1 MPKTLKNGAVE
12 LVQSVTYPKPAPTQ
26 KLIQCRYCPAK
37 FENEQGHTVHRKMLH
52 PRVNAHEGTRLLASM
67 RGGGKAAMWPW
78 EGLGLGR
85 CWVARLGTGPAGA
98 NMFQLQ
104 PKRCSLD
111 DGFSCDDGKSTG
123 RCGAGIRRVYT
134 NREKAAAVEK
144 LRRFQKQEHAIF
156 EAYRMTPLQ
165 YTSKTVGT
173 AESNISKWAK
183 GEALIVEKAAT
194 HVSKDLLKNFRL
206 KPSFPLAEKEL
217 HTLFRA
223 KRKRGLKVST
233 LWLCVTMAALI
244 KKLYPDDPR
253 AETFTP
259 TWRFVGKWAKKWR
272 VATRRRSNSKNQSIE
287 ERLPKIQRFHKSL
300 RGLMKNPAPAS
311 RGSNGAGA
319 GGGSRVAQPGAVE
332 SGGAGPGDGS
342 GEGHAHA
349 DKKYGRFPL
358 DQRVNVDQVRS
369 REYFYQDILFV
380 GVIFSLFR
388 YATVQ
393 YAFCGLL
400 EPTMQDFC
408 CCHLVC
414 FVRIA
419 PLLEGNSRE
428 TFAKKILS
436 FKGVL

>member
-26 KLIQCRYCPAK
+26 KLIQCWYCPAK
-37 FENEQGHTVHRKMLH
+37 FENEQGHTMHREMLH

-67 RGGGKAAMWPW
+67 RGGGKVAMWPW
-78 EGLGLGR
+78 EGLGLDR
-85 CWVARLGTGPAGA
+85 CGVARLGTGPAGA
-98 NMFQLQ
+98 TVFQLQ

-111 DGFSCDDGKSTG
+111 DGFSWDDGKSTG
-123 RCGAGIRRVYT
+123 RYGAGIRRVYT

-165 YTSKTVGT
+165 YTSKTIGT

-183 GEALIVEKAAT
+183 GEALIVEKAAP
-194 HVSKDLLKNFRL
+194 HVSEDLLKNFRL
-206 KPSFPLAEKEL
+206 KPWFPLAEKEL

-223 KRKRGLKVST
+223 KRKRGLKVFT

-244 KKLYPDDPR
+244 KKLYSDDPR
-253 AETFTP
+253 AETLTS

-300 RGLMKNPAPAS
+300 WGLMKNPAPAS

-319 GGGSRVAQPGAVE
+319 GGGQQGCTAGGSRIWGN
-332 SGGAGPGDGS
+332 GAGGWKWRGACTRRQEVRPVSS
-342 GEGHAHA
+342 G
-349 DKKYGRFPL
+349 P
-358 DQRVNVDQVRS
+358 
-369 REYFYQDILFV
+369 
-380 GVIFSLFR
+380 
-388 YATVQ
+388 
-393 YAFCGLL
+393 
-400 EPTMQDFC
+400 
-408 CCHLVC
+408 
-414 FVRIA
+414 
-419 PLLEGNSRE
+419 
-428 TFAKKILS
+428 
-436 FKGVL
+436 KG